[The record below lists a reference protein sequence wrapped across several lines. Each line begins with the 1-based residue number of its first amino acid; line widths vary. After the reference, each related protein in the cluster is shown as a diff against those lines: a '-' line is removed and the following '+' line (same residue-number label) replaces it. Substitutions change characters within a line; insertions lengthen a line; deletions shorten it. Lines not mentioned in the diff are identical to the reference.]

1 MGKRTNLPTIVTL
14 FCDNL
19 GKKLGPAKLINIFSE
34 LNILAFF
41 VEKKIYNLEQGLK

>member
-19 GKKLGPAKLINIFSE
+19 GKKLGPAKLI
-34 LNILAFF
+34 
-41 VEKKIYNLEQGLK
+41 KKDISCNTKKKQITYLQS